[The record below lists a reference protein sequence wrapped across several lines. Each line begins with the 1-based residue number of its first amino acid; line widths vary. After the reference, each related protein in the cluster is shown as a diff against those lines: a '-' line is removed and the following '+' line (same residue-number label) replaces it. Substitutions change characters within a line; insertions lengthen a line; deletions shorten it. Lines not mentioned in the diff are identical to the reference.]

1 MSAIILETLRQA
13 DLEHYYPSFAANGIA
28 TIEELSKVTMQ
39 DYGTLGVNSM
49 DDRKR
54 LFQLIQAVKNEH
66 PGDFSSSLSSST
78 SAYSRQSIAPTR
90 ASQRP
95 PVPPS
100 SRAIEHARR
109 TRRTTEQI
117 SAGPQQRRVTRSM
130 SIVQQLQEPDSSV
143 KESDPLP
150 VVKRRTTMNSAYG
163 VPQLPPTSSNS
174 TRRQSAV
181 GSRRKSTAPTTT
193 GSLSDR
199 IRVCIRK
206 RPLSSRETK
215 KGETD
220 IISVS
225 GRRRLAVNE
234 PKLKVDLTKY
244 VEQHEFVFDEVFDST
259 ADNEQVYTRTALPL
273 VEYIFEGGKATC
285 FAYGQTG
292 SGKTYTMLDAELGLY
307 VLAGRDIF
315 TLLNDEQ
322 FSHLSCYVNFYE
334 IYQGQLHDL
343 LNNRKKLAAREDG
356 NKNVVI
362 VGIREIEISCVD
374 ELLEVFNYG
383 HSARTTGTTGANA
396 DSSRSHAILQ
406 MVLKH
411 KNDKRKIHGKFSFID
426 LAGSE
431 RGADRGES
439 DNKTRM
445 EGAEINK
452 SLLALKECIRA
463 LDQGGKHLPFRQ
475 SKLTQVLKDSFIGN
489 SRTCMIGTI
498 SPNMSNSEHSLNT
511 LRYADRVKELKGDTD
526 YDDEDEETEFY
537 GYSSSEPEP
546 ESVEVANTE
555 MEDEAEFE
563 EEVHESEPENLIH
576 DEAPP
581 EFFSEEDNVE
591 ETFAVPNPPVRES
604 REYREPKDVHE
615 NRESRYKPQYNSAD
629 LSRSRR
635 SSVSSFEDS
644 YLSSGSSQLEGLG
657 DLIKSHKNTIREI
670 TYICQMETMLMQ
682 KLKLNA
688 SSTSKSSTANIS
700 AHAQELEA
708 LLDKKTAVIAD
719 FKEKLRNTLYY

>member
-1 MSAIILETLRQA
+1 MSAVILETLRQA
-13 DLEHYYPSFAANGIA
+13 DLEHYYPSFAANGIT

-66 PGDFSSSLSSST
+66 PGDFSSSLSRST
-78 SAYSRQSIAPTR
+78 SAYSRQSIAPLR

-100 SRAIEHARR
+100 SRAVDQARR
-109 TRRTTEQI
+109 TRRTTEQLD
-117 SAGPQQRRVTRSM
+117 AGPQQRRMTRSM
-130 SIVQQLQEPDSSV
+130 SIVQKLQESDSSV
-143 KESDPLP
+143 KESDPIP

-163 VPQLPPTSSNS
+163 VPPVSSNPNM
-174 TRRQSAV
+174 RRQSTAP
-181 GSRRKSTAPTTT
+181 SRRKSTAPTTT

-206 RPLSSRETK
+206 RPLSSRELK
-215 KGETD
+215 KGEVD
-220 IISVS
+220 IISVA
-225 GRRRLAVNE
+225 GRRKLAVNE
-234 PKLKVDLTKY
+234 PKLRVDLTKY

-292 SGKTYTMLDAELGLY
+292 SGKTFTMLDAEQGLY

-315 TLLNDEQ
+315 TLLDDEQ
-322 FSHLSCYVNFYE
+322 FSHLSCYVSFYE

-411 KNDKRKIHGKFSFID
+411 KSDRRKIHGKFSFID

-526 YDDEDEETEFY
+526 YDDEDEDEETGYY
-537 GYSSSEPEP
+537 GYSSSETDV
-546 ESVEVANTE
+546 VEEVDNN
-555 MEDEAEFE
+555 AEEEHGGDFE
-563 EEVHESEPENLIH
+563 EVQESEPENLIH

-581 EFFSEEDNVE
+581 EFFSEEDNIE
-591 ETFAVPNPPVRES
+591 ETFALPTPPA
-604 REYREPKDVHE
+604 REPRVSQE
-615 NRESRYKPQYNSAD
+615 ARYKPQYNSAE

-657 DLIKSHKNTIREI
+657 DLIKSHKSTIREI

-682 KLKLNA
+682 KLKLSA
-688 SSTSKSSTANIS
+688 SSASKSNSANIG
-700 AHAQELEA
+700 AHAKELEA